1 MQRKENIQTDTM
13 QTRTNKRTGHQQN
26 IQEPPKAETNRRDEL
41 HGEGGGQNLLTLRS
55 SIEVFR
61 GFYRIFFSMS
71 ICKIYQIIPS
81 VKERDKRLSE

>member
-1 MQRKENIQTDTM
+1 MQTKENIQKDSI
-13 QTRTNKRTGHQQN
+13 QTHKQENDRAQTE